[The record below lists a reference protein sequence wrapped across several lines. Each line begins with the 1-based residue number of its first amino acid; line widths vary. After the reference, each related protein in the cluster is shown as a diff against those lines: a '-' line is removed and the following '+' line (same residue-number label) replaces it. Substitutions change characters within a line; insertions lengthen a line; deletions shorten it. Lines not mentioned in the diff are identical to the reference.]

1 MRPARLLRPFLLIA
15 AVVTVTAFLAST
27 LSPPAEAQRKVRW
40 KMASAFGSKLPH
52 LGTSAVRFAE
62 NVKIASGGTL
72 ELQFFEPGAL
82 VPALECFDAVSKGS
96 VESCWTT
103 PGYHTGKYPALAFF
117 TTVPFGPQLGEFLA
131 WKWFG
136 DGNKLRDEIYA
147 KHSLVSFDC
156 FAIGPETSGWFR
168 RELKSSAELKGLKM
182 RFFGLGAQVMQ
193 KLGVS
198 TQLLAAADIY
208 PALERGV
215 IEATEFSMPTIDLA
229 LGFHQIAKN
238 NYYPGWHQQVS
249 VSELLIHKPE
259 WDKLSDQH
267 KMIIRLALND
277 SVIHTYVETEAKNP
291 PVMQEMKDKHKVTNR
306 RWSDDDLRAFEKA
319 WLEVLAEESA
329 KDPLFKKVAD
339 NYQGWR
345 ETYKIWG
352 DAQALKSSYLK

>member
-15 AVVTVTAFLAST
+15 AVVTVAAVLASS

-117 TTVPFGPQLGEFLA
+117 TTVPFGPQIGEFLA

-136 DGNKLRDEIYA
+136 DGDKLRDEIYA
-147 KHSLVSFDC
+147 KHNLIAFDC

-168 RELKSSAELKGLKM
+168 KEVKSVAELKGLKM
-182 RFFGLGAQVMQ
+182 RFFGLGAQVVQ

-249 VSELLIHKPE
+249 VSELLINRAE
-259 WDKLSDQH
+259 WDKLSEQH
-267 KMIIRLALND
+267 KMIIRLALRD
-277 SVIHTYVETEAKNP
+277 SVIHTYAETEAKNP
-291 PVMQEMKDKHKVTNR
+291 PVMQEMRDKHKVTNR
-306 RWSDDDLRAFEKA
+306 RWSDDDLKAFEKA
-319 WLEVLAEESA
+319 WLEVLAEESD

-339 NYQGWR
+339 NYLSWR
-345 ETYKIWG
+345 EKYKIWG
-352 DAQALKSSYLK
+352 DAQALKTTYQR